1 MRSPYCLPLA
11 PPFSAILLPQL
22 ALVALL
28 IAAALVENSRTEG
41 AEPNLVKATGGSF
54 AARAV
59 SRPLVETVT
68 LVGGSRLTGRAVAT
82 ESGQLI
88 WELDTGE
95 RLRIPLES
103 VSEVTASQVPPG
115 PAPQIVPEVVPL
127 EGMPKAVETPP
138 ESDSTGTVAV
148 MVPNPATH
156 PDDDWTRYVPL
167 YSTTANL
174 IDGFSETAAL
184 WTKRI
189 QLGGQFISGNV
200 DLDQVDF
207 VSEVERSTPT
217 LTRQIDIGGQW
228 SRARSKLTANRW
240 WLNSN
245 FDRPI
250 HNEWITFITTKN
262 EYNEITF
269 LNYRGTV
276 STGLGYRFLNEEK
289 KRLIVRFGPAY
300 TLEMFTKEPFQRE
313 SPDVFGE
320 IEMRWPM
327 FDRTSFEQRVRVQPS
342 ILNYELVRVFS
353 NTGLV
358 IDLDDKDRWKLRLG
372 LRYEY
377 NSEPSIGRQPE
388 DFYSTL
394 NLVYVRK

>member
-1 MRSPYCLPLA
+1 MRLSFCLPLA
-11 PPFSAILLPQL
+11 PPSGAILLPHL

-28 IAAALVENSRTEG
+28 IAAALVGTTRTEG
-41 AEPNLVKATGGSF
+41 AEPNLVESTGGLL
-54 AARAV
+54 AARSVEPFA
-59 SRPLVETVT
+59 ETVT

-88 WELDTGE
+88 WELTTGE

-103 VSEVTASQVPPG
+103 VSEVTASQVPPV
-115 PAPQIVPEVVPL
+115 PAPPVVPEVVPID
-127 EGMPKAVETPP
+127 GTPP
-138 ESDSTGTVAV
+138 ASVKAGTAPVTT
-148 MVPNPATH
+148 PNPITH
-156 PDDDWTRYVPL
+156 PNDDWTRYVPL

-207 VSEVERSTPT
+207 VSEVERSSPN

-245 FDRPI
+245 FDKPI
-250 HNEWITFITTKN
+250 HDKWITFITTKN

-320 IEMRWPM
+320 IEMRWPI
-327 FDRTSFEQRVRVQPS
+327 FDRTSFEQRMRVQPS

-377 NSEPSIGRQPE
+377 NSEPSLGRQPE
-388 DFYSTL
+388 DFYTTL

>member
-1 MRSPYCLPLA
+1 MRPSFCLPLA
-11 PPFSAILLPQL
+11 PPSGAILLPHL

-28 IAAALVENSRTEG
+28 IAAALVGTTRTEG
-41 AEPNLVKATGGSF
+41 AEPNLVESTGGLL
-54 AARAV
+54 AARSVEPFA
-59 SRPLVETVT
+59 ETVT

-88 WELDTGE
+88 WELTTGE

-103 VSEVTASQVPPG
+103 VSEVTASQVPPV
-115 PAPQIVPEVVPL
+115 PAPPVVPEVVPID
-127 EGMPKAVETPP
+127 GTPP
-138 ESDSTGTVAV
+138 ASVKAGTAPVTT
-148 MVPNPATH
+148 PNPITH
-156 PDDDWTRYVPL
+156 PNDDWTRYVPL

-207 VSEVERSTPT
+207 VSEVERSSPN

-245 FDRPI
+245 FDKPI
-250 HNEWITFITTKN
+250 HDKWITFITTKN

-320 IEMRWPM
+320 IEMRWPI
-327 FDRTSFEQRVRVQPS
+327 FDRTSFEQRMRVQPS

-377 NSEPSIGRQPE
+377 NSEPSLGRQPE
-388 DFYSTL
+388 DFYTTL

>member
-1 MRSPYCLPLA
+1 MRLSFCLPLA
-11 PPFSAILLPQL
+11 PPSGAILLPHL

-28 IAAALVENSRTEG
+28 IAAALVGTTRTEG
-41 AEPNLVKATGGSF
+41 AEPNLVESTGGLL
-54 AARAV
+54 AARSVEPFA
-59 SRPLVETVT
+59 ETVT

-88 WELDTGE
+88 WELTTGE

-103 VSEVTASQVPPG
+103 VSEVTASQVPPV
-115 PAPQIVPEVVPL
+115 PAPPVVPEVVPID
-127 EGMPKAVETPP
+127 GTPP
-138 ESDSTGTVAV
+138 ASVKAGTAPVTT
-148 MVPNPATH
+148 PDPITH
-156 PDDDWTRYVPL
+156 PNDDWTRYVPL

-207 VSEVERSTPT
+207 VSEVERSSPN

-245 FDRPI
+245 FDKPI
-250 HNEWITFITTKN
+250 HDKWITFITTKN

-320 IEMRWPM
+320 IEMRWPI
-327 FDRTSFEQRVRVQPS
+327 FDRTSFEQRMRVQPS

-377 NSEPSIGRQPE
+377 NSEPSLGRQPE
-388 DFYSTL
+388 DFYTTL